1 MQLASGLLPHSTAI
15 EEKQEARS
23 KLQIAK
29 NFIMKKI
36 ILPTLLF
43 LMALSACND
52 KNKST
57 YALIETDYGNIKVLL
72 YDDTPLHQANFVK
85 LANEG
90 FYDGLLFHRIIQG
103 FMMQGG
109 DPDSREATPNRPFG
123 SGGPGYQIPAEFG
136 HLHYKGALA
145 AARNGNPEKKSSG
158 SQFYIVQGRPVQDFA
173 LKAQE
178 NKFNFTYNEAQRA
191 KYAEVGGTPM
201 LDMDYTVFGEVV
213 EGIEVVDEIC
223 SVAKNPSL
231 GDRPIEDVKMKIS
244 IVK

>member
-1 MQLASGLLPHSTAI
+1 
-15 EEKQEARS
+15 
-23 KLQIAK
+23 
-29 NFIMKKI
+29 MKKLL
-36 ILPTLLF
+36 LPTLLV
-43 LMALSACND
+43 LMALSACTNKD
-52 KNKST
+52 KST

-72 YDDTPLHQANFVK
+72 YDDTPLHKENFIK

-90 FYDGLLFHRIIQG
+90 FYDGLLFHRIIKG

-109 DPDSREATPNRPFG
+109 DPDSRDAAPNKPFG

-136 HLHYKGALA
+136 HLHFKGALA

-158 SQFYIVQGRPVQDFA
+158 SQFYIVQGGPTQDAF
-173 LKAQE
+173 LDNVEK
-178 NKFNFTYNEAQRA
+178 KFNFTYTEAHRA
-191 KYAEVGGTPM
+191 KYAEVGGTPQ

-213 EGIEVVDEIC
+213 EGMEVVDKIC
-223 SVAKNPSL
+223 SVPKNRSL